1 MFKKIIEA
9 GANFAS
15 SPYRVLIHALDPVM
29 VCEKIAF
36 TSINQVISP
45 QDVISKT
52 ITGVKGIGGIETRG
66 KYRDGFPREPYNI
79 K

>member
-1 MFKKIIEA
+1 MRKNSIYKHKP
-9 GANFAS
+9 GDK
-15 SPYRVLIHALDPVM
+15 SPGRD
-29 VCEKIAF
+29 
-36 TSINQVISP
+36 
-45 QDVISKT
+45 SKT